1 LPGAKGKLF
10 IDPHAGAFMLDQA
23 PGSTPGP
30 KRFLH
35 ESSPVRIGIAGLGTM
50 GAGHA
55 RTILD
60 GKVPGLKLTAVSDVV
75 AGQAASFPDLPFF
88 PTPEKLIGSGLID
101 ALLIVTP
108 HYAHTTVGVAA
119 LRAGLHVLVEKPIS
133 AHKADAEK
141 LIAAHAGQ
149 KTVFA
154 AMFNQRTDPYYATIR
169 KMILDG
175 TLGTIRRF
183 NWTVT
188 DWFRSDA
195 YYASG
200 GWRATW
206 QGEGGGTLL
215 NQCPHNLDMI
225 YWLFGQPARVR
236 AFCALGRYHD
246 IEVEDDV
253 TAYLEYADG
262 ATGVFIASTGEAPGT
277 NRLEIVG
284 DKGKLVME
292 GDRLVFREN
301 KIPMDEFCRTTTE
314 RFSQPES
321 VERVIACDGH
331 GGQHAAIL
339 QNFTGAILDGK
350 PLLAPAAE
358 GLYSV
363 ELANAMLL
371 SSFEERTVPLPL
383 DAAHYEKVLLKKIA
397 DSPRSQ
403 KLA

>member
-1 LPGAKGKLF
+1 
-10 IDPHAGAFMLDQA
+10 MNTSQ
-23 PGSTPGP
+23 
-30 KRFLH
+30 
-35 ESSPVRIGIAGLGTM
+35 VRIGIAGLGIM

-60 GKVPGLKLTAVSDVV
+60 GKIPRLALAAVSDV
-75 AGQAASFPDLPFF
+75 AAAQAKAFPGIPFS
-88 PTPEKLIGSGLID
+88 PTPEALISSGLID

-108 HYAHTTVGVAA
+108 HYSHTTLGIAA
-119 LRAGLHVLVEKPIS
+119 LREGLHVLVEKPIS
-133 AHKADAEK
+133 SHKADAEK

-149 KTVFA
+149 KTIFA
-154 AMFNQRTDPYYATIR
+154 AMFNQRTDPYYQAIR
-169 KMILDG
+169 KMIRDG

-188 DWFRSDA
+188 DWFRPDA

-225 YWLFGQPARVR
+225 YWLFGQPQRVR

-262 ATGVFIASTGEAPGT
+262 ATGVFVASTGEAPGT

-284 DKGKLVME
+284 ENGKLVME
-292 GDRLVFREN
+292 NDRLVFNQNEM
-301 KIPMDEFCRTTTE
+301 PMSEFSRTTTE
-314 RFSQPES
+314 KFGRPKST
-321 VERVIACDGH
+321 ERLIPCDGH

-339 QNFTGAILDGK
+339 ANFTEAILDGK
-350 PLLAPAAE
+350 PLLAPAEE
-358 GLYSV
+358 GIHSV

-371 SSFEERTVPLPL
+371 SSFEKSTVELPL
-383 DAAHYEKVLLKKIA
+383 DSRRYEKLLLQRIA
-397 DSPRSQ
+397 DSPRSR
-403 KLA
+403 KI